1 MGRAHEKWHICKCLV
16 FHAENLLKVYTQ
28 KNSGYTKS
36 RRKIR
41 QQKIPKID
49 SKFLHIELL
58 SREAWASKDTR
69 FLTLSPDY
77 RFNLDNVC
85 KWYENI
91 RCFPDAMTILHD
103 MTPYF
108 TVAPFLTRG
117 YQVMRSQAILREQTG
132 GILDILLS
140 GKLAEVPS
148 VRLDETFNPVERR
161 NIHISGCCCGRLF
174 KGQRPPCRL
183 HGGL

>member
-1 MGRAHEKWHICKCLV
+1 MSVTPTLPICVKPYP
-16 FHAENLLKVYTQ
+16 N
-28 KNSGYTKS
+28 
-36 RRKIR
+36 
-41 QQKIPKID
+41 
-49 SKFLHIELL
+49 ELL
-58 SREAWASKDTR
+58 YGWLIRLAKINMYPSAESFCERYFPQDGPKYEINEHKMIR
-69 FLTLSPDY
+69 PDY